1 VADSIW
7 CLAAPSAHR
16 YFALARVGNPE
27 GKYMKRILVLYFLA
41 ILSACGGSGEEVHNV
56 IERFDVPPDTEPLVA
71 VFKSA
76 VPLAHI
82 VTAATA
88 EMFGED
94 IDFAEAN
101 ITCTAFPCAVVADVT
116 LSNDSII
123 RPYTSANSAH
133 VAALW
138 SSQTQGVMVVLL
150 YGGTSGSPNYQVQ
163 SVHSFP
169 VSRRG
174 SDLLIIFADVDID
187 VAGEADDPA
196 ALTANEIAWELERLN
211 TPVPTDYEVALG
223 MDAWVVDVVTQGS
236 SNDLNDDRI
245 LISGGGQYVAVDGT
259 AVDVYQLGL
268 VGVEMDATCTQNPLD
283 GLAII
288 QAVDTREFIFGQAVL
303 EFDRVCDGRARVVV
317 ANGNYIGTIGDYI
330 DL

>member
-1 VADSIW
+1 
-7 CLAAPSAHR
+7 
-16 YFALARVGNPE
+16 
-27 GKYMKRILVLYFLA
+27 MKRIVVLCLLA
-41 ILSACGGSGEEVHNV
+41 LLSACGGSAKEVHDV

-71 VFKSA
+71 VMKSA

-101 ITCTAFPCAVVADVT
+101 ITCTVFPCAVVADVT
-116 LSNDSII
+116 LSDDSIF
-123 RPYTSANSAH
+123 RPYTSASSAQ

-138 SSQTQGVMVVLL
+138 PSQTQGVMVVLL
-150 YGGTSGSPNYQVQ
+150 YGGTLGSSNYQLQ

-174 SDLLIIFADVDID
+174 SDLLITFADIDID
-187 VAGEADDPA
+187 IAGEADDPA
-196 ALTANEIAWELERLN
+196 ALTANEIARELERLN
-211 TPVPTDYEVALG
+211 TPIPTDYEVALG
-223 MDAWVVDVVTQGS
+223 MEALIVDVITQGS

-259 AVDVYQLGL
+259 AADVYQLGL
-268 VGVEMDATCTQNPLD
+268 VAVEMDATCTRNPLD

-288 QAVDTREFIFGQAVL
+288 QAVDTRQFIFGQAVL
-303 EFDRVCDGRARVVV
+303 EFDRVCDGRAKVLV
-317 ANGNYIGTIGDYI
+317 ANGNYIGTIGDDI
-330 DL
+330 DLSF

>member
-1 VADSIW
+1 
-7 CLAAPSAHR
+7 
-16 YFALARVGNPE
+16 
-27 GKYMKRILVLYFLA
+27 MKRIVVLCLLA
-41 ILSACGGSGEEVHNV
+41 LLSACGGSAEEVHDV
-56 IERFDVPPDTEPLVA
+56 MQRFDVPPDTEPLVA
-71 VFKSA
+71 VIKSA

-101 ITCTAFPCAVVADVT
+101 ITCTDFPCAVVADVI
-116 LSNDSII
+116 LSDDSIF
-123 RPYTSANSAH
+123 RPYTSASSAH

-138 SSQTQGVMVVLL
+138 PSQTQGVMVVLL
-150 YGGTSGSPNYQVQ
+150 YGGTLGSPNYQVQ

-169 VSRRG
+169 VSRTG
-174 SDLLIIFADVDID
+174 SDLLISFADIDIDID

-196 ALTANEIAWELERLN
+196 TLTANEIARELERLN
-211 TPVPTDYEVALG
+211 APIPTDYEVALG
-223 MDAWVVDVVTQGS
+223 MEAWVVDVITQGS

-268 VGVEMDATCTQNPLD
+268 AGVEMDATCTQSPLD

-288 QAVDTREFIFGQAVL
+288 QAVDTRKLVFGQAVL

-330 DL
+330 DLSF

>member
-1 VADSIW
+1 
-7 CLAAPSAHR
+7 
-16 YFALARVGNPE
+16 
-27 GKYMKRILVLYFLA
+27 MKRIVVLYFLA
-41 ILSACGGSGEEVHNV
+41 LLSACGGSGEAVQDV
-56 IERFDVPPDTEPLVA
+56 IERFDVPPDTEPLAA
-71 VFKSA
+71 VIKSA

-101 ITCTAFPCAVVADVT
+101 ITCTNFPCAVVADVT
-116 LSNDSII
+116 LSDDSII
-123 RPYTSANSAH
+123 RPYTSATSAH

-138 SSQTQGVMVVLL
+138 PSQTQGVMVVLL

-174 SDLLIIFADVDID
+174 SDLLIAFADIDID

-196 ALTANEIAWELERLN
+196 ALTANEIARELERLN
-211 TPVPTDYEVALG
+211 TPIPTDYEVALG
-223 MDAWVVDVVTQGS
+223 MEAWVVDVITQGS

-303 EFDRVCDGRARVVV
+303 EFDRACDGRARVVV
-317 ANGNYIGTIGDYI
+317 ANGNYIGTIGDRI
-330 DL
+330 DLSF

>member
-1 VADSIW
+1 MA
-7 CLAAPSAHR
+7 
-16 YFALARVGNPE
+16 
-27 GKYMKRILVLYFLA
+27 
-41 ILSACGGSGEEVHNV
+41 V
-56 IERFDVPPDTEPLVA
+56 I
-71 VFKSA
+71 KSS

-94 IDFAEAN
+94 IDFASAN
-101 ITCTAFPCAVVADVT
+101 VTCTVFPCAVVADVT
-116 LSNDSII
+116 LAPDSIV
-123 RPYTSANSAH
+123 RPYTSATSAH

-138 SSQTQGVMVVLL
+138 PSQTQGVMVVLL
-150 YGGTSGSPNYQVQ
+150 YGGTAGSPNYQVQ

-174 SDLLIIFADVDID
+174 SDLLITFADIDID
-187 VAGEADDPA
+187 VSGEADDPA
-196 ALTANEIAWELERLN
+196 SLTANEIARELERLD
-211 TPVPTDYEVALG
+211 TPIPTDYEVALG
-223 MDAWVVDVVTQGS
+223 MEGWVVEVFTQGS

-245 LISGGGQYVAVDGT
+245 FISGGGQYVAVDGT

-268 VGVEMDATCTQNPLD
+268 VGVEMDASCTQNPLD

-303 EFDRVCDGRARVVV
+303 EFERVCDGRARVFV
-317 ANGNYIGTIGDYI
+317 ANGNYIGTIGDRI
-330 DL
+330 RLAF

>member
-1 VADSIW
+1 
-7 CLAAPSAHR
+7 
-16 YFALARVGNPE
+16 
-27 GKYMKRILVLYFLA
+27 MKRIVVLCLLA
-41 ILSACGGSGEEVHNV
+41 LLSACGGSAEEVYDV
-56 IERFDVPPDTEPLVA
+56 LERFDVPPDTEPLVA
-71 VFKSA
+71 VIKSA

-101 ITCTAFPCAVVADVT
+101 ITCTEFPCAAVADVI
-116 LSNDSII
+116 LSDDSIF
-123 RPYTSANSAH
+123 RPYTSASSAH

-138 SSQTQGVMVVLL
+138 PSETQSVMVILL
-150 YGGTSGSPNYQVQ
+150 YGGTFGSPNYQVQ

-174 SDLLIIFADVDID
+174 SDLLITFADIDID
-187 VAGEADDPA
+187 IAGETDDPA
-196 ALTANEIAWELERLN
+196 ALTANEIARELERLN
-211 TPVPTDYEVALG
+211 TPIPTDYEVALG
-223 MDAWVVDVVTQGS
+223 MEAWVVNVITQGS

-245 LISGGGQYVAVDGT
+245 LISGGGQYVAVDET

-303 EFDRVCDGRARVVV
+303 EFDRLCDGRARVVV

-330 DL
+330 DLSSWLPDLLPRR

>member
-1 VADSIW
+1 
-7 CLAAPSAHR
+7 
-16 YFALARVGNPE
+16 
-27 GKYMKRILVLYFLA
+27 MKRIVVLCLLA
-41 ILSACGGSGEEVHNV
+41 LLSACGGSGREVQDINDV

-71 VFKSA
+71 VIKSA

-94 IDFAEAN
+94 IDFAAAN
-101 ITCTAFPCAVVADVT
+101 ITCTTFPCAVAADVT

-123 RPYTSANSAH
+123 RPYTSATSAQ

-150 YGGTSGSPNYQVQ
+150 YGGTAGSPNYQVQ

-174 SDLLIIFADVDID
+174 SDLLIAFADIDID
-187 VAGEADDPA
+187 ISGEADDPA
-196 ALTANEIAWELERLN
+196 ALTANEIARELERLD
-211 TPVPTDYEVALG
+211 TPIPTDYEVALG
-223 MDAWVVDVVTQGS
+223 MDGWVVDVLTQGS

-283 GLAII
+283 GLAVI

-303 EFDRVCDGRARVVV
+303 EFDRVCDGRARVMI
-317 ANGNYIGTIGDYI
+317 ANGNYIGTIGDRI
-330 DL
+330 DLSL